1 MCCCFAGDFSNAC
14 RYRIVFSAGV
24 EEMNS
29 DDDDDD
35 DAATMVTVQGEQVQY
50 HDVTPAMVQRMTAV
64 EKDEYIRIGQE
75 MYQDMYD

>member
-1 MCCCFAGDFSNAC
+1 ML
-14 RYRIVFSAGV
+14 SAGV

-35 DAATMVTVQGEQVQY
+35 DSPTMVTVQGQQVPY
-50 HDVTPAMVQRMTAV
+50 GDVTPDMVQRMTAA